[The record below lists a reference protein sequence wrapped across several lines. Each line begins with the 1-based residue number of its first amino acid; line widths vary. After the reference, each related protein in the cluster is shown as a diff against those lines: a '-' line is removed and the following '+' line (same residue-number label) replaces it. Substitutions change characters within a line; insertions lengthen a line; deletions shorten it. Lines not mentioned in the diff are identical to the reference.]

1 MTGVS
6 PPRSSTPLCASAPT
20 ICTPQRRA
28 VRPASASA
36 RESSAPFPGFTSV
49 TDAIKSAAAS
59 SAGRSA
65 RAANASAAADPASSV
80 SNARRPAEST
90 SLRARDTASATFCFS
105 VDAFREGDAVI
116 TRAVS
121 SCTAANGLVSF
132 SSSVWF
138 GDVGSESRQATSHSS
153 AATAAS
159 RSVACSAWHWT
170 SRETSRTPR
179 SIPGSITRA
188 CAASVER
195 GGGHGNRRLAPTR
208 SSAPSRSG
216 GVVMVSTCDDVKSR

>member
-6 PPRSSTPLCASAPT
+6 PPRSSTPLCTSAPT
-20 ICTPQRRA
+20 ICTPHRRA

-36 RESSAPFPGFTSV
+36 RESSAPRGFESS
-49 TDAIKSAAAS
+49 DAIKSAAAS

-65 RAANASAAADPASSV
+65 RAAAASAAADPAPSV
-80 SNARRPAEST
+80 SRARRPPEST
-90 SLRARDTASATFCFS
+90 SLRAKDTASATFCRS
-105 VDAFREGDAVI
+105 VNAFREGDAVI

-121 SCTAANGLVSF
+121 SCTAANGLFSFSF
-132 SSSVWF
+132 SSLFSVS
-138 GDVGSESRQATSHSS
+138 GSGWRQATSHSS

-159 RSVACSAWHWT
+159 RSVAWSAWHWT

-195 GGGHGNRRLAPTR
+195 GGGHARRLAPLR
-208 SSAPSRSG
+208 SASSRSG